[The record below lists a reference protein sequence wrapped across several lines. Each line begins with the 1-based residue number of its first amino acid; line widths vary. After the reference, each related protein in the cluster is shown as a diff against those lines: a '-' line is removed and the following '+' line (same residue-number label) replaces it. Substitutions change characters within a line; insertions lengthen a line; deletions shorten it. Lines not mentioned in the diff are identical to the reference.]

1 MELLQIIE
9 SSVFLF
15 SLFGIF
21 LLLISF
27 ASYRMK
33 RNNGKLMLQTI
44 RQNSPA
50 AAQSII
56 HNTASIEN
64 VRFVNGNLFPT
75 KRFIILNVNPI
86 VTNNA
91 RKENVLFKYPH
102 IDIQSEEY
110 KRLRPAKFYSLEE
123 LK

>member
-33 RNNGKLMLQTI
+33 RTNGKLILQTVH
-44 RQNSPA
+44 RNPPTATHATLNSL
-50 AAQSII
+50 
-56 HNTASIEN
+56 TAIKN
-64 VRFVNGNLFPT
+64 VNYVDNNSFL
-75 KRFIILNVNPI
+75 KDRFIILNENLS
-86 VTNNA
+86 VTNSA
-91 RKENVLFKYPH
+91 RKENHLFDDSPNSVQS
-102 IDIQSEEY
+102 IDYE
-110 KRLRPAKFYSLEE
+110 RLRPAKFYSLDE

>member
-44 RQNSPA
+44 QQNSPA

-75 KRFIILNVNPI
+75 KRFIILNVNLI

-91 RKENVLFKYPH
+91 RKENGLFKYP
-102 IDIQSEEY
+102 
-110 KRLRPAKFYSLEE
+110 
-123 LK
+123 